1 MPQSVDLFYTGSNK
15 VSDMHMSI
23 AEVFKPTVYTGPK
36 SAVGNM
42 SGNMSD
48 NRCESD
54 YRSRGREF
62 DPSPVP
68 YFHGD

>member
-1 MPQSVDLFYTGSNK
+1 MPQSVDLFYTGSNT

-23 AEVFKPTVYTGPK
+23 AEVFKPTVYTRPK

-42 SGNMSD
+42 SG